1 MIDTSAREAYRPGHM
16 KVPSGALALEIPGLA
31 KPPVGTTL
39 PEIQYTSPRS
49 VAEAVASL
57 GRTEDVSFSPSNRR
71 LALAAASRN
80 RIAVFDIDI
89 ASSRGG
95 TQVALTGGVELSSPA
110 LLYPH
115 GVDFIDDDTL
125 IVTNRGSDVAL
136 FELPPGERDVPS
148 HEVLPT
154 VSWPAGGTT
163 LFDVPGSVSVAR
175 VDEHVC
181 EILICNNGGH
191 RVTRHLLDRDAG
203 GVIRNSEVLLRKYL
217 DIPDGVSV
225 SPDRRWIAVSNHN
238 THHVL
243 LYENSPALTADTEPD
258 GILRCVYYPHGLR
271 FSGDGRYLIVADAGA
286 PYLHIYAQDPDEWR
300 GVRQPVATVRIMN
313 EAVFQ
318 RGRESPANGG
328 PKGVDID
335 AGSNVV
341 VVTSECQPL
350 AFFDLPTLLQLALAG
365 SSVREQRS
373 LDARYELWL
382 LQEAS
387 KLTEIMNSFRNS
399 RSWRITAPLRR
410 LNSTLRRRIGQSAS
424 KRQH

>member
-1 MIDTSAREAYRPGHM
+1 MFVAIDRSATEAYCPGPMKAPSSALARETPGVG
-16 KVPSGALALEIPGLA
+16 KLPAET
-31 KPPVGTTL
+31 PVL
-39 PEIQYTSPRS
+39 EIQYTSPRS
-49 VAEAVASL
+49 VTDAVASL

-125 IVTNRGSDVAL
+125 IVTNRGRDVAL

-175 VDEHVC
+175 VDEDVC

-191 RVTRHLLDRDAG
+191 SVTRHLLDRDAG

-238 THHVL
+238 THNVL

-258 GILRCVYYPHGLR
+258 GILRCAYYPHGLR

-350 AFFDLPTLLQLALAG
+350 AFFDLPTLLEHALAG
-365 SSVREQRS
+365 SSVREQRI
-373 LDARYELWL
+373 LDMRYEWWL
-382 LQEAS
+382 LQERYQIAR
-387 KLTEIMNSFRNS
+387 KVTEVVNTFQNST
-399 RSWRITAPLRR
+399 SWRITAPLRC
-410 LNSTLRRRIGQSAS
+410 LKSTLRRGIG
-424 KRQH
+424 